1 MSPLLVTLAGNAFAR
16 GRGQALACPEMAAAV
31 RGAIRG
37 RLAQAPARDARMA
50 RFLDAQR
57 EATSLLAPEADAE
70 IAGLAEGFDL
80 DSAEVLD
87 FLHLGC
93 LADIAAT
100 PADTDGCS
108 AFSSRGVV
116 AKNRDFRPEHKAL
129 QRAFLHR
136 DPAWGGRAVLCLGSL
151 GAPGA
156 WSSGMNSDGLALA
169 DTQIA
174 TADHGPG
181 ILRYFLMTRL
191 LARCA
196 TVEQALAEIASLPH
210 AGGGSLVLGDASG
223 AAAWVELR
231 HSRVDVARGAWVAHT
246 NHYIAA
252 PDPLA
257 PVADSFGR
265 LEVLRA
271 ALSADPACDPRLLLA
286 THAPEAVCRHAP
298 DPSPTLAGA
307 VWDCRDRSALVA
319 DGPPCSAAWVRFVA
333 DGAGWRET
341 HASA

>member
-1 MSPLLVTLAGNAFAR
+1 MT
-16 GRGQALACPEMAAAV
+16 
-31 RGAIRG
+31 
-37 RLAQAPARDARMA
+37 

-57 EATSLLAPEADAE
+57 EATARLAPEAIAE
-70 IAGLAEGFDL
+70 IAGIAEGFGVAP
-80 DSAEVLD
+80 AEVFE
-87 FLHLGC
+87 FLHLGS
-93 LADIAAT
+93 LADLAAL
-100 PADTDGCS
+100 PADIDGCS
-108 AFSSRGVV
+108 AFCAGGIV

-129 QRAFLHR
+129 QRVFLHR

-156 WSSGMNSDGLALA
+156 WSSGMNSDGFALA

-196 TVEQALAEIASLPH
+196 SVGQALADIAALPH
-210 AGGGSLVLGDASG
+210 AGGGSLVLGDATG

-231 HSRVDVARGAWVAHT
+231 HSRVDVARGEWVAHT
-246 NHYIAA
+246 NHYTAA
-252 PDPLA
+252 PDELP
-257 PVADSFGR
+257 PVTHSIGR
-265 LEVLRA
+265 LAVLRV
-271 ALSADPACDPRLLLA
+271 ALAADPARDPRALLA

-307 VWDCRDRSALVA
+307 VWNCRDRSALVA
-319 DGPPCSAAWVRFVA
+319 DGPPCSAGWVRFVA
-333 DGAGWRET
+333 DEAGWREA

>member
-1 MSPLLVTLAGNAFAR
+1 MSALLVTLEGDAFAR
-16 GRGQALACPEMAAAV
+16 GRGQAEACPEMADAV
-31 RGAIRG
+31 RDAIRG

-50 RFLDAQR
+50 RFLAAQR
-57 EATSLLAPEADAE
+57 EATARLAPEAEAE
-70 IAGLAEGFDL
+70 IAGIAEGFGLAAD
-80 DSAEVLD
+80 EVFT

-93 LADIAAT
+93 LADLAAM
-100 PADTDGCS
+100 PADSDGCS
-108 AFSSRGVV
+108 AFSSGGVV

-129 QRAFLHR
+129 QRVFLHR

-156 WSSGMNSDGLALA
+156 WSSGMNSDGFALA

-191 LARCA
+191 LARC
-196 TVEQALAEIASLPH
+196 TSVDQALAEIAALPH

-223 AAAWVELR
+223 AAAAVELR
-231 HSRVDVARGAWVAHT
+231 HRRVDVARGAWVART
-246 NHYIAA
+246 NHYTAA

-257 PVADSFGR
+257 PVAHSAGR

-271 ALSADPACDPRLLLA
+271 ALTADPACDPRALLA
-286 THAPEAVCRHAP
+286 THAPAALCRHPP

-307 VWDCRDRSALVA
+307 VWDCRDRSAWIA
-319 DGPPCSAAWVRFVA
+319 DGPPCSSRWVRFVA
-333 DGAGWRET
+333 DGQGWREA
-341 HASA
+341 HA